1 MYVVHLH
8 QDFKQ
13 MISVAD
19 CLLNNGFNVSINKQE
34 QFLSLKKENLMKI
47 QKLLNAV
54 SSYESAELFQLC

>member
-1 MYVVHLH
+1 
-8 QDFKQ
+8 